1 MSDQFDFFRHAPAA
15 IRAYHDHMGVT
26 NGRLVAVGAVGSALI
41 VLVIS
46 GTLFRG
52 TIAES
57 WFLWRLESAEP
68 RERRT
73 AIRALA
79 AMGSERSIPLF
90 GAMMLDSELEP
101 FRRELLR
108 ALVAIGPVAA
118 DTIATLMEALPPP
131 PAASPA
137 PVGGAG
143 NQPAPEHFDVVK
155 ELVDVG
161 PGAVPALVAAVVSGF
176 SGGDVELARRAG
188 VALADMEQVE
198 GPIADLL
205 GDPDPAIRRRT
216 AFAVGWAGIA
226 RSALVPPLASML
238 TERASEVRA
247 AAAYAFRSL
256 GKHVRS
262 AVPQLMEAFGDE
274 DEDVSRQAID
284 ALVASG
290 VLGKEAVAPLLGILQ
305 DASQGERVHSAA
317 ARGLGALGPLA
328 RAAVPH
334 LVSRVQAASG
344 TLDFEVVLALGR
356 IGPDARAAV
365 PVLLEEVG
373 HEDRLVRLAAVEA
386 LGRIAP
392 GDQKVARRLRPWIAA
407 ADEELVLAVRKALGI
422 NAMEVLPSPEQEPGP
437 QVE

>member
-1 MSDQFDFFRHAPAA
+1 MSDQFDFFRHASAA
-15 IRAYHDHMGVT
+15 IRAYHDHMGAT

-46 GTLFRG
+46 GTVFRG

-57 WFLWRLESAEP
+57 WYLWRLESAEP

-79 AMGSERSIPLF
+79 AMGSERAIPLF
-90 GAMMLDSELEP
+90 RAMMLDSELEP

-131 PAASPA
+131 AASPA
-137 PVGGAG
+137 PSGGAG
-143 NQPAPEHFDVVK
+143 NQPAPEHFDLIQ

-188 VALADMEQVE
+188 VALAAMEQVE

-226 RSALVPPLASML
+226 RSAIVPPLASML

-317 ARGLGALGPLA
+317 VRGLGALGPLA

-386 LGRIAP
+386 VGRIAP
-392 GDQKVARRLRPWIAA
+392 GDQKVARRLRPWLAA